1 MTEWNGHF
9 MKWLKYPAITWNGW
23 YHTLT
28 VTYIAYSS
36 LCARSTMYR
45 PMQRRGK
52 RGSRGTCPQ
61 TLTEV
66 GQCLP
71 TLARLK
77 CCIFYKN
84 FLNLPTSGLLQASET
99 QNAPNSFCAG
109 RGSAP
114 DPSDELTIPR
124 LRRFIATYG
133 HLTSE
138 AYHGVLFYNVNMFT
152 KFYVSS
158 FTSFD
163 VYTMC

>member
-77 CCIFYKN
+77 CCIFYKK
-84 FLNLPTSGLLQASET
+84 FPESSHQRPPTGIRNSECT
-99 QNAPNSFCAG
+99 KFV
-109 RGSAP
+109 
-114 DPSDELTIPR
+114 
-124 LRRFIATYG
+124 LRRPGFRPGPFWRAHNSKI
-133 HLTSE
+133 TSV
-138 AYHGVLFYNVNMFT
+138 HCDLWT
-152 KFYVSS
+152 
-158 FTSFD
+158 FD
-163 VYTMC
+163 FRSLSWCSIL